1 MDQEY
6 QMKET
11 NREFKRKRGFFTF
24 AQNGTHDYV
33 RMAYALALS
42 LKATQT
48 DVPYLSIGVTPGQV
62 VPEKYKWA
70 FDEIIEIPWGDAAKT
85 SSWKLENEWKAYHMT
100 PYEET
105 IKLDTDMLFLQNID
119 LWWDTLAK
127 QDVCAA
133 TTALT
138 YRGEVATSD
147 YYRKTFT
154 ANKLPNVYTA
164 FMYFKYS
171 DLAKELFDMV
181 EIIYHNWEHFRF
193 EFMQEPRPTELSTDV
208 IFALAMRLIGREDEC
223 VPIGEFPNFV
233 HMKTQLQKWEG
244 QAVSEDWTKHI
255 GVYFTDELE
264 LKIGRYRQ
272 LSPLHYHIKSF
283 LTDEMIAMYEEKLR

>member
-100 PYEET
+100 PYEEHRS
-105 IKLDTDMLFLQNID
+105 LVGYL
-119 LWWDTLAK
+119 
-127 QDVCAA
+127 
-133 TTALT
+133 
-138 YRGEVATSD
+138 
-147 YYRKTFT
+147 
-154 ANKLPNVYTA
+154 
-164 FMYFKYS
+164 
-171 DLAKELFDMV
+171 
-181 EIIYHNWEHFRF
+181 
-193 EFMQEPRPTELSTDV
+193 
-208 IFALAMRLIGREDEC
+208 
-223 VPIGEFPNFV
+223 
-233 HMKTQLQKWEG
+233 G
-244 QAVSEDWTKHI
+244 QA
-255 GVYFTDELE
+255 GCMYC
-264 LKIGRYRQ
+264 
-272 LSPLHYHIKSF
+272 HYCIDVPWGSC
-283 LTDEMIAMYEEKLR
+283 D

>member
-1 MDQEY
+1 V
-6 QMKET
+6 
-11 NREFKRKRGFFTF
+11 REFKRKRGFFTF

-48 DVPYLSIGVTPGQV
+48 EVPYLSIGITPGQIV
-62 VPEKYKWA
+62 LEKYKWA
-70 FDEIIEIPWGDAAKT
+70 FDEIIEIPWGDAAAT
-85 SSWKLENEWKAYHMT
+85 SGWKLENEWKAYHMT

-105 IKLDTDMLFLQNID
+105 IKLDTDMLFLQNVD
-119 LWWDTLAK
+119 LWWDTLSK

-138 YRGEVATSD
+138 YRGDVVTSD

-154 ANKLPNVYTA
+154 TNKLPGVYTA
-164 FMYFKYS
+164 FMYFKHS

-181 EIIYHNWEHFRF
+181 ETIYHNWEHFRF
-193 EFMQEPRPTELSTDV
+193 EFMNEPRPEVLSTDV
-208 IFALAMRLIGREDEC
+208 IFALAIRLIGREDEC
-223 VPIGEFPNFV
+223 TAVGHYPNFT
-233 HMKTQLQKWEG
+233 HMKTQLQNWEG
-244 QAVSEDWTKHI
+244 QLVSEDWTKHI
-255 GVYFTDELE
+255 GVYFTDDLE

-272 LSPLHYHIKSF
+272 LAPLHYHVKSF
-283 LTDEMIAMYEEKLR
+283 LTDEMIAMYERKLQ